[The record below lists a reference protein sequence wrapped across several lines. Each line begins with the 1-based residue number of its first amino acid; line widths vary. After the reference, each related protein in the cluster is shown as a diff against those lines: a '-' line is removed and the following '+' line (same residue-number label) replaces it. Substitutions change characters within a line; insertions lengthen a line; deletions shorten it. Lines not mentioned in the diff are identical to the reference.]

1 MGYYMCVCL
10 SFCIFVIGFKD
21 FGKFLKKKKYISNHK
36 ITVVKEFY
44 GILPKNPQD
53 LFLEEIPAVMRSLH
67 DTRVNHVQKNSTKE
81 PSITPHW
88 KTAVNNEHDT
98 ITITCTYLL
107 R

>member
-1 MGYYMCVCL
+1 MGYYMCVSL

-21 FGKFLKKKKYISNHK
+21 FGKFLKKKKIIISVATK
-36 ITVVKEFY
+36 KPVVNEFY

-98 ITITCTYLL
+98 ITCTYLL